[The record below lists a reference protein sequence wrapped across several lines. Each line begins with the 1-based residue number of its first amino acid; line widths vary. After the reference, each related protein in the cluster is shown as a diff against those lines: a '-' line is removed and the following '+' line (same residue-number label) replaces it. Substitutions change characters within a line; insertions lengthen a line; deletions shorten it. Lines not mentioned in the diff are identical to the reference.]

1 LFDLALD
8 AREPSTNSSVF
19 SNFLEVVCVFVDDN
33 VSAVHKSRYLDM
45 FFNPLV
51 DQTED
56 GVSLRVAVFELEIKA
71 QFLVLNIDA
80 DQEERWLDLF
90 FTGGFRVELLVHDF
104 EIMEDSVGDA
114 VSDAFVDEIDV
125 FLPFA

>member
-1 LFDLALD
+1 
-8 AREPSTNSSVF
+8 
-19 SNFLEVVCVFVDDN
+19 
-33 VSAVHKSRYLDM
+33 M